1 MDGRGHALDNV
12 FIERLWRTVKTEES
26 YLKSYCSQVE
36 AYTQLEAFFR
46 FYNERRPHSAF
57 GHEHPRTP
65 LEVYRE
71 PIRLAINQ

>member
-1 MDGRGHALDNV
+1 
-12 FIERLWRTVKTEES
+12 
-26 YLKSYCSQVE
+26 
-36 AYTQLEAFFR
+36 LEAFFR

-57 GHEHPRTP
+57 GNQHPRTP